1 MKWIKLFEQYT
12 QGDKVEAAN
21 FVWLVFD
28 YKNKL
33 NIEKMKKIED
43 YNGNI
48 YYYEQSSLETLQS
61 GRIIKPELRI
71 IITHDEIAYINFTFL
86 SGDLLKS
93 LKSDFDASEFNRL
106 TIKAA
111 KNVLDCKGVVT
122 YDYVDRYTKKEQ
134 VVIRQNS
141 DGVAW
146 VIFDYERR
154 FLALLS
160 GSINK

>member
-12 QGDKVEAAN
+12 QEDKVEATN
-21 FVWLVFD
+21 LIWLVFD

-33 NIEKMKKIED
+33 KIEKMKKIED

-48 YYYEQSSLETLQS
+48 YYYEQSSLKTLQS
-61 GRIIKPELRI
+61 GNIVKPELRI
-71 IITHDEIAYINFTFL
+71 LLTHDEIAYINFTFL

-93 LKSDFDASEFNRL
+93 KSLFKNEFNRL
-106 TIKAA
+106 TIKAV
-111 KNVLDCKGVVT
+111 KIVLNCKGVVT
-122 YDYVDRYTKKEQ
+122 YDYVDRYKKNEQ
-134 VVIRQNS
+134 IVIRQKS
-141 DGVAW
+141 DGVTW

-160 GSINK
+160 GLNK